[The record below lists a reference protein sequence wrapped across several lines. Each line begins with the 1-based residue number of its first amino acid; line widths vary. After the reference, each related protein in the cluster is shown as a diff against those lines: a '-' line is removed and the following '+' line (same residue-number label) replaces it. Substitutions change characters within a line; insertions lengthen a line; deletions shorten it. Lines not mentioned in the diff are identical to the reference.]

1 MDAVCFV
8 LFIISQF
15 KTKLGTMAC
24 NRPIS
29 IERAN
34 ISLASVKTNILIEP
48 HSRKHWC

>member
-1 MDAVCFV
+1 MFRAF
-8 LFIISQF
+8 FISQF
-15 KTKLGTMAC
+15 KTKLDTMAC

-29 IERAN
+29 IERAT